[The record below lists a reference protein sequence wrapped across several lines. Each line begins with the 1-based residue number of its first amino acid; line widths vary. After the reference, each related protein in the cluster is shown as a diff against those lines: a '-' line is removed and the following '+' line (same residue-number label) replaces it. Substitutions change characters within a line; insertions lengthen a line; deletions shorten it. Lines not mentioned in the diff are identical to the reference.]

1 MNIYIGNFTTAQ
13 MASEMGIELSAED
26 AKALD
31 AMRQDDAQNILQGRY
46 HCFDAPR
53 MLVCGDI
60 ATCYKVHAILAKYQ
74 IKGRWQIATSQ
85 DVAAK
90 NN

>member
-1 MNIYIGNFTTAQ
+1 MNIYMGNFTTAQ

-26 AKALD
+26 IKTLE
-31 AMRQDDAQNILQGRY
+31 AMRQDDAQNIKPGRF

-53 MLVCGDI
+53 MLVCGDL
-60 ATCYKVHAILAKYQ
+60 ATCYRVHAILAKYL
-74 IKGRWQIATSQ
+74 IKGQWQIATSQ
-85 DVAAK
+85 DATTK

>member
-1 MNIYIGNFTTAQ
+1 MNIYMGNFTTAQ

-26 AKALD
+26 AKTLD
-31 AMRQDDAQNILQGRY
+31 AMRQDDAQNIKPGRY

-53 MLVCGDI
+53 MLVCGDL
-60 ATCYKVHAILAKYQ
+60 ATCYKVHDILAKYQ
-74 IKGRWQIATSQ
+74 IKGQWQIAIFQ
-85 DVAAK
+85 DATTK

>member
-1 MNIYIGNFTTAQ
+1 MNVYMGNFTTAQ

-31 AMRQDDAQNILQGRY
+31 AIRQDDAQNIKPGRY
-46 HCFDAPR
+46 HCFDVPR
-53 MLVCGDI
+53 MLVCGDLP
-60 ATCYKVHAILAKYQ
+60 TCYLVHDILAKYL
-74 IKGRWQIATSQ
+74 IKGRWQIATTK